1 MEKEYAMRPTD
12 FDKFSHI
19 KPSAVL
25 ELFQD
30 AAGQHSE
37 EIGVGFEAMLE
48 RSYLWVLTR
57 IKFKVLYCS
66 TSCQKVIIKTWPLV
80 PNRFNYRREYCI
92 ENENGEKLIIGSSD
106 WVVVHSEKRQLLS
119 VPDLY
124 SFSDGFHS
132 KKMFEERI
140 AKIQDFEAEGTP
152 YVVTAGF
159 SDMDTNDH
167 VNNTKYA
174 NYVLDAIN
182 PSKSDELEI
191 FQIDYRKE
199 VLQGTQLKIYHIKEE
214 NLITAKGQNQNGDTM
229 FICKLEYKKIG
240 ENAL

>member
-1 MEKEYAMRPTD
+1 MAAPTGLWCTAKKTAS
-12 FDKFSHI
+12 FRS
-19 KPSAVL
+19 
-25 ELFQD
+25 
-30 AAGQHSE
+30 
-37 EIGVGFEAMLE
+37 GFVFIF
-48 RSYLWVLTR
+48 RR
-57 IKFKVLYCS
+57 LY
-66 TSCQKVIIKTWPLV
+66 
-80 PNRFNYRREYCI
+80 
-92 ENENGEKLIIGSSD
+92 
-106 WVVVHSEKRQLLS
+106 
-119 VPDLY
+119 
-124 SFSDGFHS
+124 S

-229 FICKLEYKKIG
+229 FICKLEYKK
-240 ENAL
+240 